1 MLGLAS
7 LDIHMIRN
15 KNKEMIIM
23 ALTAKQIYAIV
34 NEVAQQAMG
43 SKAIAVVDNTGL
55 IALGN
60 TVLGSDATKN
70 NFINALTDRIGKTIV
85 SFREYHSHFPDF
97 ERDSIEWGNIL
108 QKLKIAMPDAEEDQ
122 SYNLVDGSSVDQ
134 YKINKAKV
142 NQLLFTSETPWQ
154 THITVHL
161 DELEKAFIDS
171 NAMGTFIS
179 SMFGE
184 VQNRIELAM
193 ENLSMDC
200 VNNYIGEL
208 ISLKSTTAKKRV
220 INLVTEY
227 KDKTGVDHT
236 AEPLNALGDEEF
248 LKYVVRRVNSIS
260 TSMEYMTY
268 NMFNSASSAVG
279 AIPELPENEK
289 NVYTRHTPKSEQRM
303 MLFIDLVNS
312 LKTNINSKAFNMEQ
326 VAIDIPFKTVPF
338 WQSIEAPSEI
348 NVKTSSGAEVEQSL
362 IMGILYDREA
372 MGTFKKKYKS
382 LTSPV
387 NAAGQYYNVFYH
399 MITMYYNDLTENAV
413 IFLLA

>member
-1 MLGLAS
+1 
-7 LDIHMIRN
+7 
-15 KNKEMIIM
+15 M
-23 ALTAKQIYAIV
+23 ALTAKQIYTIV
-34 NEVAQQAMG
+34 NDVAAQAMG
-43 SKAIAVVDNTGL
+43 KDAISVIDNAGL

-60 TVLGSDATKN
+60 TVLGNDATKN
-70 NFINALTDRIGKTIV
+70 NFINALTDRIGRTIV
-85 SFREYHSHFPDF
+85 SFRAYHSHFPDF

-108 QKLKIAMPDAEEDQ
+108 QKLKIAMPEAEEDQ
-122 SYNLVDGSSVDQ
+122 SYNLLDGTSVDQ

-142 NQLLFTSETPWQ
+142 NQLLFTTESPWQ

-161 DELEKAFIDS
+161 EEMEKAFVDS
-171 NAMGTFIS
+171 TSMGAFIS
-179 SMFGE
+179 GMFGE

-193 ENLSMDC
+193 EELSMNC
-200 VNNYIGEL
+200 VNNYVAEIIKEKTNRPSR
-208 ISLKSTTAKKRV
+208 I

-236 AEPLNALGDEEF
+236 TEPLNALDDEEF
-248 LKYVVRRVNSIS
+248 LKYFVRRVNSLS
-260 TSMEYMTY
+260 SVFEYMTSNIY
-268 NMFNSASSAVG
+268 NDTAIYNG
-279 AIPELPENEK
+279 AGTSGA
-289 NVYTRHTPKSEQRM
+289 YSRHTPKSQQRM
-303 MLFIDLVNS
+303 MLFIDLVNA

-326 VAIDIPFKTVPF
+326 VAIDIPFNTVPF
-338 WQSIEAPSEI
+338 WQSLQSPSTI
-348 NVKTSSGAEVEQSL
+348 NVNPASGGKAVTESL
-362 IMGILYDREA
+362 VMGILYDREA